1 MDDFLGSLRSYLIA
15 IILIA
20 AGVGALFYFSH
31 KSGVPDTPA
40 VDISPDTGYDWT
52 KLEDNMH
59 VTLRAN
65 NYAGYYTYSAK
76 GDKAEQLVYLTFDY
90 NQDKNDYKHVIGI
103 IGKPEDEARWDVLG
117 TNVLSKKSVLK
128 TLTVDNYTRK
138 MTATEFKDFR
148 NQMLLTGVYDMDE
161 LQDVIIPYLIV
172 PAEPDKTPAFLKY
185 LPYVGISLGGIL
197 LILSIIFSI
206 KNR

>member
-1 MDDFLGSLRSYLIA
+1 
-15 IILIA
+15 
-20 AGVGALFYFSH
+20 
-31 KSGVPDTPA
+31 
-40 VDISPDTGYDWT
+40 
-52 KLEDNMH
+52 MH

-185 LPYVGISLGGIL
+185 LPYVGIGLGGIL